1 MRFIDYYSILEIPF
15 NSTDDELKKA
25 YRVLSMKYHPD
36 RNKDNPSSTLKQQEI
51 NEAYYIL
58 GNAEKKKAY
67 DVEYLRYQEFVR
79 NSTRQKHERDTKSAD
94 QNSKEKE
101 RQRTDNK
108 SYQNQT
114 SYEEFE
120 VFDERLKDW
129 MTEAKKQAS
138 QVAKQ
143 AAADFTGVVKEGAF
157 AALGGLF
164 TVIIWIIV
172 INVIYFIFKSCQ

>member
-1 MRFIDYYSILEIPF
+1 MKFTDYYSILEVPF
-15 NSTDDELKKA
+15 GATNDELKKA
-25 YRVLSMKYHPD
+25 YRTLSMKFHPD
-36 RNKDNPSSTLKQQEI
+36 RNKDNPSATLKQQEI

-67 DVEYLRYQEFVR
+67 DKEYLRYQEFVR
-79 NSTRQKHERDTKSAD
+79 NSTRQKQER
-94 QNSKEKE
+94 NSKTAEENHKEKE
-101 RQRTDNK
+101 YQRTDNR

-143 AAADFTGVVKEGAF
+143 AASDFKGVVKEGAN
-157 AALGGLF
+157 AALGGVI
-164 TVIIWIIV
+164 TVVIWIV
-172 INVIYFIFKSCQ
+172 VVNVIYFIFKSCQ

>member
-1 MRFIDYYSILEIPF
+1 MRFIDYYSVLEISF
-15 NSTDDELKKA
+15 GATDAELKKA
-25 YRVLSMKYHPD
+25 YRDISMRCHPD
-36 RNKDNPSSTLKQQEI
+36 RNKDNPNATLKQQEI

-58 GNAEKKKAY
+58 GNSEKKKAY
-67 DVEYLRYQEFVR
+67 DNEYLRYQEFVR
-79 NSTRQKHERDTKSAD
+79 NSTRQKQESGSKKAEESR
-94 QNSKEKE
+94 KEKE
-101 RQRTDNK
+101 HRRTDDR

-120 VFDERLKDW
+120 IFDERLKNW

-143 AAADFTGVVKEGAF
+143 AASDFKGVVKESAF

-164 TVIIWIIV
+164 TVIIWIVV

>member
-1 MRFIDYYSILEIPF
+1 MKFINYYSILEVPF
-15 NSTDDELKKA
+15 NATEVDLKKA
-25 YRVLSMKYHPD
+25 YRTLSMKFHPD
-36 RNKDNPSSTLKQQEI
+36 RNKDNISATLKQQEI

-58 GNAEKKKAY
+58 GNTEKKKVY
-67 DVEYLRYQEFVR
+67 DKEFLRYQEFLR
-79 NSTRQKHERDTKSAD
+79 NSSRQKQEKDTKTTE
-94 QNSKEKE
+94 QNSENKE
-101 RQRTDNK
+101 RQRTDDKTYRNER
-108 SYQNQT
+108 

-129 MTEAKKQAS
+129 MTEAKKQAT

-143 AAADFTGVVKEGAF
+143 AASDLTGVLKEGAF

-164 TVIIWIIV
+164 TVIIWGIV